1 MTMWKARRLVAC
13 VAMFAVLPLG
23 ITVWAQRGSRGAA
36 RSSVS
41 RSSSASVN
49 RNVDVNR
56 NVNANRN
63 VDVNRNVNANRN
75 VDVNRNVGVN
85 RNIDVDR
92 DIDVDHRYGGGYGC
106 CYHPVARTAA
116 AVTTAAVIGSMVYSL
131 PSSCQEINVNG
142 LTYQQC
148 GSTWYQPQF
157 SGSSVTYIVVNPPH

>member
-1 MTMWKARRLVAC
+1 MWKVRRLVAC
-13 VAMFAVLPLG
+13 VAMFAVLPLA

-41 RSSSASVN
+41 RSSSAN
-49 RNVDVNR
+49 VNR

-63 VDVNRNVNANRN
+63 VDVNRNVNAN
-75 VDVNRNVGVN
+75 VN

-92 DIDVDHRYGGGYGC
+92 DIDVDVDRRYGGGYGC

-131 PSSCQEINVNG
+131 PDSCQSISVNG

-157 SGSSVTYIVVNPPH
+157 SGSSVTYIVVNEPR